1 MLRRIL
7 IDKVFSSIQL
17 QLERRRFKTCKTSPG
32 GTDVLLGDLTRA
44 LTPANMSS
52 RVSPFRPIRN
62 ARSNWVK
69 VSLESLCC
77 ESAAASLLLLH
88 LHGLTLCCAAYYW
101 TNKYYNPGTREKTTS
116 KYSSKYQHHK
126 LNLLSFTKERGW
138 NKKSIIKKINVSF
151 VLATCF
157 LISLA
162 HVIAD
167 AELFAQR
174 RNSIPSLS
182 LTLARV
188 QSVSRVVRFFSEK
201 IIENHNCYF
210 NVGVGGIERESST
223 SLELLHL
230 CGPDSHRALD
240 FWHVFSSTSIRQ
252 KPTQKNHHHHNQP
265 TTTTGIYTSIT
276 Q

>member
-1 MLRRIL
+1 MFSLEIL
-7 IDKVFSSIQL
+7 HAHLHPQ
-17 QLERRRFKTCKTSPG
+17 TCRHECR
-32 GTDVLLGDLTRA
+32 LLGLSATPDLTGLKSRSRA
-44 LTPANMSS
+44 S
-52 RVSPFRPIRN
+52 
-62 ARSNWVK
+62 
-69 VSLESLCC
+69 
-77 ESAAASLLLLH
+77 AASLLLLH

-182 LTLARV
+182 HILARV
-188 QSVSRVVRFFSEK
+188 QSVSRVVRFFRK
-201 IIENHNCYF
+201 
-210 NVGVGGIERESST
+210 
-223 SLELLHL
+223 
-230 CGPDSHRALD
+230 
-240 FWHVFSSTSIRQ
+240 
-252 KPTQKNHHHHNQP
+252 K
-265 TTTTGIYTSIT
+265 
-276 Q
+276 